1 MADRAYSDL
10 TLAGLYDALHPWGP
24 SDDFHLGLVMSS
36 RSVLD
41 VGCGTGRLLARARER
56 GHDGLLC
63 GLDPAAAMLVQA
75 RRRAPGLEWVLGDL
89 RSHRL
94 RGAFDLVVMTGDTF
108 QLILGD
114 EELRSCLAAVRE
126 ALAEDGRFVFETRNP
141 AARAWE
147 SWTPDQVR
155 EAADGDGG
163 SVSLRHEVQTPVTG
177 DRVAFT
183 ATFEGTGWDRPR
195 VARGTLRFL
204 GPHALS
210 RFLTRAG
217 LGVVEQYG
225 DWERGPLTP
234 TSPVIITVAR
244 AAR

>member
-1 MADRAYSDL
+1 
-10 TLAGLYDALHPWGP
+10 
-24 SDDFHLGLVMSS
+24 
-36 RSVLD
+36 
-41 VGCGTGRLLARARER
+41 
-56 GHDGLLC
+56 
-63 GLDPAAAMLVQA
+63 
-75 RRRAPGLEWVLGDL
+75 
-89 RSHRL
+89 
-94 RGAFDLVVMTGDTF
+94 
-108 QLILGD
+108 
-114 EELRSCLAAVRE
+114 
-126 ALAEDGRFVFETRNP
+126 
-141 AARAWE
+141 
-147 SWTPDQVR
+147 
-155 EAADGDGG
+155 
-163 SVSLRHEVQTPVTG
+163 VTG

-210 RFLTRAG
+210 RFLTGAG